1 MAQNGLSTTASATPS
16 VIATPSVTAT
26 PSPIPAAPS
35 PAASP
40 VKNEQQRELLIKVA
54 ARRFPSYN
62 SATPQIQLAYQWYVL
77 IDHFETFREMR
88 EGNNQFYMDMKAKG
102 KLELLPGLKWIPE
115 IPESELTD
123 SLLYSFQIENN
134 LGQLGQGY
142 VAGYL
147 SHAAH
152 ISGRRTTGQGAQKIS
167 GLQKFRSDIPKHF
180 NLLDSSSKLPAPPLV
195 EQFANERYFKRTGI
209 ILTNPI
215 ERRKIAW
222 NEIVQRTR
230 FLQHNKYKVTPTQ
243 LARVWEMALQTVI
256 KRWKDYPI
264 EAEGTVESFVNR
276 VFQRMEKDGLL
287 HENSKVSNQE
297 LDRRINEVFKEYEDQ
312 LDMSKRTV
320 KVAVNESYI
329 EIINRRYEIEADP
342 LLRTTVLNETI
353 RRRNGLDARARLL
366 QGLEINEIHYF
377 SNPNRNGPW
386 SLSVLWVDLHR
397 HLSKTYDA
405 LFWDGEGLVDF
416 PLLYGMVENNGTTR
430 GKFDLSR
437 KLVGHEL
444 QPGEEE
450 LDLDKLLGAI
460 KTTIY
465 KDFHLV
471 YSISNLLAKH
481 GWLDSWTEIVKK
493 GIRIERAKKNKVRTN
508 EFLTPEDQAIFSFV
522 NLMNLRIEEKNGSI
536 VKNPRTR
543 AQNGLNGLSSLII
556 GDTNEALSIQA
567 AKDGRRITLQQIESH
582 ILSLINNK
590 HDFRRQGSELL
601 SDGVKMYSAMM
612 QESAAN
618 KSYKGKP
625 LPFHKSGI
633 MDSNLIL
640 RRRVLPD
647 WPLAKFIKNFRPIWK
662 EADLI
667 HRKIYRPNGIR
678 LPQAYVEL
686 INKESELE
694 LKKIL
699 AQSRG
704 VRDPNQI
711 PDWEVREREPY
722 MRELKAILALAISS
736 YDAKIKHPG
745 KEIHPV
751 TLANRILTYKNE
763 GPTLYSNVPWHIR
776 GIPESFAVNY
786 YFHRNAWSVA
796 PLIYLKDVN
805 EQLAHISLADIP
817 REIQD
822 EIKEKIRS
830 KTGQVPEDEAVRF
843 QAVQDGVFIC
853 KEYST
858 MPMNIDPLRDPL
870 LVTTIQEQTI
880 PLTKDNIVKVLQL
893 RNEVANLKLPNGQ
906 PKYPFLHLDDE
917 GKPYYW
923 AAIAFLHNMTIA
935 ELEQRFFVHMQ
946 AAYKEAKATFSR
958 AELDLFKNKNKENTK
973 IIVKAHAAKYGLDE
987 SQLVTPE
994 IQDDDVIVETLLY
1007 HIRRVEV
1014 VVDRTNAQR
1023 DPGQP
1028 LVDKDRFIPVH
1039 LKEFFRMLKIMKDH
1053 ALDGHPKS
1061 IFEEELNRQPTAVK
1075 KLEFVKKR
1083 RGKLEAQVVMLQNLK
1098 SVVYTEKRKAVAM
1111 PNLPE
1116 NIKILQSLEPFLPAT
1131 DSLTASASHLPTPTP
1146 SPSGAGVSATGSS
1159 GVGASA
1165 SPSAVPL
1172 ASISLAPAAASGGA
1186 SFSAAPSLPLTP
1198 SASAGPEPFDNFIQI
1213 FLKRTDQVRK
1223 MPKFVRFIQEVESY
1237 DAYAASGL
1245 EFWLAILQTIKNIPS
1260 DKYEAVSNL
1269 LQEIKQ
1275 EYLTIQHGFEPSPGN
1290 QLREAILTVADYQI
1304 TNMLESL
1311 QTAEEKE
1318 DRARA
1323 KQSRIEARR
1332 REMVNQWQINDL
1344 LVDAYKLLYNLII
1357 S

>member
-1 MAQNGLSTTASATPS
+1 
-16 VIATPSVTAT
+16 
-26 PSPIPAAPS
+26 
-35 PAASP
+35 
-40 VKNEQQRELLIKVA
+40 
-54 ARRFPSYN
+54 
-62 SATPQIQLAYQWYVL
+62 
-77 IDHFETFREMR
+77 
-88 EGNNQFYMDMKAKG
+88 
-102 KLELLPGLKWIPE
+102 
-115 IPESELTD
+115 
-123 SLLYSFQIENN
+123 
-134 LGQLGQGY
+134 
-142 VAGYL
+142 
-147 SHAAH
+147 
-152 ISGRRTTGQGAQKIS
+152 
-167 GLQKFRSDIPKHF
+167 
-180 NLLDSSSKLPAPPLV
+180 
-195 EQFANERYFKRTGI
+195 
-209 ILTNPI
+209 
-215 ERRKIAW
+215 
-222 NEIVQRTR
+222 
-230 FLQHNKYKVTPTQ
+230 
-243 LARVWEMALQTVI
+243 
-256 KRWKDYPI
+256 
-264 EAEGTVESFVNR
+264 
-276 VFQRMEKDGLL
+276 
-287 HENSKVSNQE
+287 
-297 LDRRINEVFKEYEDQ
+297 
-312 LDMSKRTV
+312 
-320 KVAVNESYI
+320 
-329 EIINRRYEIEADP
+329 
-342 LLRTTVLNETI
+342 
-353 RRRNGLDARARLL
+353 
-366 QGLEINEIHYF
+366 
-377 SNPNRNGPW
+377 
-386 SLSVLWVDLHR
+386 
-397 HLSKTYDA
+397 
-405 LFWDGEGLVDF
+405 
-416 PLLYGMVENNGTTR
+416 
-430 GKFDLSR
+430 
-437 KLVGHEL
+437 
-444 QPGEEE
+444 
-450 LDLDKLLGAI
+450 
-460 KTTIY
+460 
-465 KDFHLV
+465 
-471 YSISNLLAKH
+471 
-481 GWLDSWTEIVKK
+481 
-493 GIRIERAKKNKVRTN
+493 
-508 EFLTPEDQAIFSFV
+508 
-522 NLMNLRIEEKNGSI
+522 
-536 VKNPRTR
+536 
-543 AQNGLNGLSSLII
+543 
-556 GDTNEALSIQA
+556 
-567 AKDGRRITLQQIESH
+567 
-582 ILSLINNK
+582 
-590 HDFRRQGSELL
+590 
-601 SDGVKMYSAMM
+601 
-612 QESAAN
+612 
-618 KSYKGKP
+618 
-625 LPFHKSGI
+625 
-633 MDSNLIL
+633 
-640 RRRVLPD
+640 
-647 WPLAKFIKNFRPIWK
+647 
-662 EADLI
+662 
-667 HRKIYRPNGIR
+667 
-678 LPQAYVEL
+678 
-686 INKESELE
+686 
-694 LKKIL
+694 
-699 AQSRG
+699 
-704 VRDPNQI
+704 
-711 PDWEVREREPY
+711 
-722 MRELKAILALAISS
+722 
-736 YDAKIKHPG
+736 
-745 KEIHPV
+745 
-751 TLANRILTYKNE
+751 
-763 GPTLYSNVPWHIR
+763 
-776 GIPESFAVNY
+776 
-786 YFHRNAWSVA
+786 
-796 PLIYLKDVN
+796 
-805 EQLAHISLADIP
+805 
-817 REIQD
+817 
-822 EIKEKIRS
+822 
-830 KTGQVPEDEAVRF
+830 
-843 QAVQDGVFIC
+843 
-853 KEYST
+853 

-917 GKPYYW
+917 GKPDYW

-1075 KLEFVKKR
+1075 KLELDRKR

-1098 SVVYTEKRKAVAM
+1098 SVVYTEKRKAEAM

-1344 LVDAYKLLYNLII
+1344 LVDAYKLLYNAELDQDDWRVERFLTTYLKDFLRDKQTGTYKKDDYVQWMEWMIQNPGLGFEESTKPDAIRIQTKPGKHENRYQKVKKAYALLISDLEKRIELMEKKRKALGELPEKIQVELESDRELLATYREQQAILYEQVEGAVRGLVARAKKIKQIEAKATQGQLDLWWLWLAGIAGVVGGCLGIVGIGALIVSLSAGTITALAGTIIATIFFGFIGAGVWINWGAI
-1357 S
+1357 SKIPFVKNILQQVHPTVPVPSPTATGSVSPSSPITPTPSGTPTSSLTPSPAPAALATVSPTPLVSPTPAGTVTPSPVPTPTPLPGSTPAPSRTPTPAHAPAPAARPVPTVLPSIYIPRPAPAFVPRPRTTFEGLKVAALDIEEALFQLAQSRRVYSSGNLIDQIPFIPYGGITSYQRNKR